1 MSDVSHDSYLSRCL
15 LNLLDCGEYKNDFV
29 NLNVIENSMVDE
41 VLSIRLTETREGYL
55 KDKNLFFAAFLNDEK
70 QNTYFSLS
78 FFNNITREFNPAY
91 NTAISFEEF
100 DSRLINGE
108 ENKHSL
114 VIDKEQVIGWETY
127 KGVERM
133 GFIWSM
139 IPIAGSR
146 FGLRY
151 AHKNVTK
158 PMIIRLMIGECYHYS
173 SKLLFKP
180 LVTNSINRWYFNGDS
195 TIRKIVETDTGVRGT
210 LFYPKDTSTKLPAVI
225 DLFGTAGGIMEF
237 RAALL
242 ASHGIVCL
250 SLPYFDYKDLPPS
263 FFEIKIEY
271 FEVRIYLTLL

>member
-1 MSDVSHDSYLSRCL
+1 MSDVSHDSFLSRRL
-15 LNLLDCGEYKNDFV
+15 LNLLDCGECKNDFV
-29 NLNVIENSMVDE
+29 DLDVKTKSMVDE
-41 VLSIRLTETREGYL
+41 VLSIKLTETREGYL
-55 KDKNLFFAAFLNDEK
+55 TDKNLFFAAFLNDEK
-70 QNTYFSLS
+70 ENTYFSLS
-78 FFNNITREFNPAY
+78 FFNDITREFNPAY
-91 NTAISFEEF
+91 NTAVSFEEF
-100 DSRLINGE
+100 NSGLKNGE
-108 ENKHSL
+108 ENKNSL
-114 VIDKEQVIGWETY
+114 VIDKEKVIGWETY

-158 PMIIRLMIGECYHYS
+158 PMIIQIMIGECYNCN

-180 LVTNSINRWYFNGDS
+180 LVIKSINRWYFNGDT
-195 TIRKIVETDTGVRGT
+195 TIRKIIETDTGVRGT

-271 FEVRIYLTLL
+271 FEVRMYYTLL